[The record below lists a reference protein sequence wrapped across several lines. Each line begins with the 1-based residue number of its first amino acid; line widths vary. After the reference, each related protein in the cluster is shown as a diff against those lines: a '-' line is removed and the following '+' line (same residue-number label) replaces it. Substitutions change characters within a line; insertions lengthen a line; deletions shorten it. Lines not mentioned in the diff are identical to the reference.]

1 MSKIKELLE
10 SRSSVYAKLDELR
23 KSTTERVMTGEER
36 AAWDKLNNDYD
47 AIDQRI
53 KDEESFVEKE
63 KRQIEQAANTENRGG
78 KEPHAEERTAFVE
91 YLRSGDRTKLAAT
104 QSRAADS
111 LDGLTG
117 AVITPTLLHNEI
129 EIALKSFG
137 GMTEAG
143 TIMYTANGNKLVM
156 PTINDTAS
164 RAKIVKMYEKN
175 NRDKPQ
181 FDSIEIGAYT
191 YRTDT
196 VPLSL
201 ELLQDSQF
209 NLEQVVG
216 ALMGTS
222 FARGLNEDLTTGD
235 GVEMPKGIVTSATAI
250 DSQAAANSINLDDLI
265 ALMAAVDSAY
275 GNNGKFMLNRQTLF
289 ALRALKGTDGRFI
302 WNESVAQ
309 GFAPTIFGK
318 DYITNDHMPNIG
330 AGNASVLFGDLS
342 KYRIRMVR
350 NFSVV
355 RLNEILA
362 EYLAIGLMG
371 FARADG
377 VLMDAGTNP
386 VKKLVHAAA

>member
-10 SRSSVYAKLDELR
+10 CRSSVYAKLNELR

-78 KEPHAEERTAFVE
+78 KEPHAEERAAFVE
-91 YLRSGDRTKLAAT
+91 YLRSGDRTKLDAT

-175 NRDKPQ
+175 PRDKPQ

-191 YRTDT
+191 YRTDN

-250 DSQAAANSINLDDLI
+250 DSQAAANSIKLDDMI